1 MEIAS
6 CLLICGNTALYLA
19 LISRFSY
26 FDGALPAMLLA
37 LGLGLLMLLLAAR
50 FRKIPLVR
58 IGVAPLPLL
67 SLLLMPPGPAWISF
81 LPAPLIMAFFAVMD
95 RFDWDDWQTSRWM
108 RPALIFG
115 TFLILH
121 FALQTPP
128 AKAGVILCTI
138 FFALG
143 ILGLRMLRM
152 GRSESDKVL
161 MNVGGV

>member
-19 LISRFSY
+19 LISRLPY
-26 FDGALPAMLLA
+26 FDGALPAMR
-37 LGLGLLMLLLAAR
+37 LGLLMLLLAAR
-50 FRKIPLVR
+50 FRKIPVVR

-67 SLLLMPPGPAWISF
+67 SLMLLPPGPAWISF

-121 FALQTPP
+121 FDLRTPP
-128 AKAGVILCTI
+128 A
-138 FFALG
+138 
-143 ILGLRMLRM
+143 
-152 GRSESDKVL
+152 
-161 MNVGGV
+161 